1 LRPAALDD
9 FGLDMALRRYASEWS
24 EHNGVAVDFHSQGVE
39 AHRLPT
45 EVETTL
51 YRITQEALT
60 NVLRHAK
67 AQRVGVILERRP
79 DHVLLIVEDDGRG
92 FDAQA
97 VLNAADAHGKLGL
110 LGMQE
115 RVMLANGTIEIESA
129 PGAGTTMFV
138 RIPLDSKKPAVN

>member
-1 LRPAALDD
+1 
-9 FGLDMALRRYASEWS
+9 
-24 EHNGVAVDFHSQGVE
+24 
-39 AHRLPT
+39 
-45 EVETTL
+45 
-51 YRITQEALT
+51 
-60 NVLRHAK
+60 
-67 AQRVGVILERRP
+67 
-79 DHVLLIVEDDGRG
+79 VEDDGRG